1 MIFTF
6 VLLKNI
12 VELTISKIWNAQL
25 GFKKDW
31 NVLCVF
37 NFKSVFKGMP
47 FELTGKHLLLYETFS
62 HVIFFPIT
70 FMIGSIQDRIFFA
83 VSIIL

>member
-31 NVLCVF
+31 KVSCVV
-37 NFKSVFKGMP
+37 NFKSVFGPMP
-47 FELTGKHLLLYETFS
+47 FELTGNRLLLY
-62 HVIFFPIT
+62 
-70 FMIGSIQDRIFFA
+70 
-83 VSIIL
+83 